1 MARFKFQLDSLMKYR
16 EFQRDQ
22 CRQILAD
29 VLKQESDL
37 LREIKQSQTE
47 REQVSEEIRA
57 GSIQGELNIQ
67 QNASR
72 RFYLTQ
78 IDLKIR
84 QFHLQ
89 LEQTRE
95 QLELC
100 RKAVQQADAAVKALE
115 QLKET
120 RLKKHEYLE
129 AKNLEV
135 EMQDT
140 WSATQQI
147 EF

>member
-1 MARFKFQLDSLMKYR
+1 MAKFKFQLDSLMKYR

-22 CRQILAD
+22 CRQVLAD
-29 VLKQESDL
+29 VLKQEAGL
-37 LREIKQSQTE
+37 LDEIERAYAE
-47 REQVSEEIRA
+47 REQVTEEIRA
-57 GSIQGELNIQ
+57 GSRQGELNVQ

-84 QFHLQ
+84 QFDLE
-89 LEQTRE
+89 LEQVRQ

-129 AKNLEV
+129 TKRLEV

-147 EF
+147 EL

>member
-22 CRQILAD
+22 CRQVLAD

-37 LREIKQSQTE
+37 LDEIKQSQTE

-57 GSIQGELNIQ
+57 GSIQGELNVQ

-78 IDLKIR
+78 IDQKVR

-89 LEQTRE
+89 LEQTRQ

-129 AKNLEV
+129 EKKLEV

-147 EF
+147 GF